1 MCISGPGRGDFS
13 NFNNRGRKVG
23 GGGGADYS
31 SSTSFAFRKGDW

>member
-23 GGGGADYS
+23 GGGADYS